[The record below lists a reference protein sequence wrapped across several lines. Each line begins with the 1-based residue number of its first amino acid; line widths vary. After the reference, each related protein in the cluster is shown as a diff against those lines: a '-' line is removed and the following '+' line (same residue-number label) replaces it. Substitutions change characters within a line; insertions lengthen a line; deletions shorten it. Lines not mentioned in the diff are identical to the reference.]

1 MLPEHVKRFKVLA
14 ATLYAIA
21 NSMGDGQD
29 VDVTGMCDDYA
40 RKTDGL
46 DLGERDR
53 LANMC
58 RTIVGMTEYASDG
71 IFGKLCPAHLATACL
86 SESDMRKAVCRGLME
101 TPSLSDIVFMSDAL
115 DLLVKK
121 GCGEMSNTF
130 WILKQAIGMVEPD
143 EEGRRI
149 ITKEIVDACR
159 D

>member
-21 NSMGDGQD
+21 NDMGDGQD
-29 VDVTGMCDDYA
+29 ADVTCMCDDYA
-40 RKTDGL
+40 KRAEGL
-46 DLGERDR
+46 DLGEQDR

-58 RTIVGMTEYASDG
+58 RRIVSMTEYASGG
-71 IFGKLCPAHLATACL
+71 IFEKLCPAHLATACL

-101 TPSLSDIVFMSDAL
+101 TPSLSDIAFVSDAL

-130 WILKQAIGMVEPD
+130 WILKQAVDMVEPD
-143 EEGRRI
+143 GEGRRI